1 MKSLKIPPVR
11 IFLFSLVILVGC
23 RVQLVTP
30 YDPVIEDGIIE
41 FKENINLFV
50 KKMVIRGGTE
60 AGKYENNRESYAE
73 LETSIDLLIDRAS
86 IKSTGACQ
94 LATKQSE
101 RLNNLLNDQVEK
113 LKNKLPGASAQIDAM
128 RTQINA
134 QTSTSGDGNS
144 YGCTERLL
152 MLVKN
157 QLLLLQEL
165 HKVPSC
171 SSPPVSCLNQS
182 EADQAIALINISINA
197 VWVVEEAKKTAK

>member
-1 MKSLKIPPVR
+1 MKIYKFFR
-11 IFLFSLVILVGC
+11 IILLFHIVASVGC

-30 YDPVIEDGIIE
+30 YDPVIENGIIE

-50 KKMVIRGGTE
+50 KKMVIQGGTE
-60 AGKYENNRESYAE
+60 AGEYENNRETYAE
-73 LETSIDLLIDRAS
+73 LETSLDILIDRAA

-101 RLNNLLNDQVEK
+101 KLNDLLNNQIEK
-113 LKNKLPGASAQIDAM
+113 LKDKLPGASAQLDAM

-134 QTSTSGDGNS
+134 QTISSGEGNS
-144 YGCTERLL
+144 YGCSERLL
-152 MLVKN
+152 LLVKN
-157 QLLLLQEL
+157 QLMLLQDL

-197 VWVVEEAKKTAK
+197 VWVVEEAKKNAK